1 MEKLWRLWWTLV
13 ALVLTL
19 QSPLWRAV
27 SWADGQT
34 LVLGQVSSN
43 PKKHY
48 RELKLMAD
56 YLASKMTDLGI
67 TAGDVVLARDNHLMA
82 QYLAQGKVDL
92 VTDTPFSAVFFAD
105 EVGARMILRKW
116 KEGVSDYSCVF
127 ITRKDSDITSLAQLQ
142 GKKIAFEDPSSTTA
156 YFVPV
161 ALLTQAGLGL
171 TLLAS
176 PRATAPAS
184 QVGFAFAN
192 DELNITTW
200 VHRRLVDAGAYSNRD
215 WGEENN
221 TPVSMKQD
229 LRIFHES
236 RTFPRAIELVRRD
249 LDPKII
255 ARLTEV
261 LLHIHTDPAAA
272 EALTAY
278 HRTTRFDELT
288 DEILTQLEEVRRIM
302 HAIPPALR

>member
-1 MEKLWRLWWTLV
+1 M
-13 ALVLTL
+13 
-19 QSPLWRAV
+19 
-27 SWADGQT
+27 
-34 LVLGQVSSN
+34 
-43 PKKHY
+43 
-48 RELKLMAD
+48 
-56 YLASKMTDLGI
+56 
-67 TAGDVVLARDNHLMA
+67 
-82 QYLAQGKVDL
+82 

-127 ITRKDSDITSLAQLQ
+127 IARKDSDISSLAQLQ

-171 TLLAS
+171 TPLSS

-215 WGEENN
+215 WDEENN
-221 TPVSMKQD
+221 TPIAMKQD

-236 RTFPRAIELVRRD
+236 RPFPRAIELVRRD
-249 LDPKII
+249 LDPKIL
-255 ARLTEV
+255 ARLTGV
-261 LLHIHTDPAAA
+261 LLHIHMDPAAA
-272 EALTAY
+272 EALEAY
-278 HRTTRFDELT
+278 HHTTRFDELT
-288 DEILTQLEEVRRIM
+288 DDIRIQLEGVRRIM
-302 HAIPPALR
+302 NTIPVELR